1 MKMRK
6 RRKAILARIKYR
18 KAFGWY
24 VQRVERAIVEASLKM
39 SKALHEVYTREKH
52 EREKEKT

>member
-6 RRKAILARIKYR
+6 RRKAILARIKYH

-24 VQRVERAIVEASLKM
+24 VQRVERAMVEASLKM
-39 SKALHEVYTREKH
+39 SKALHEVYTRA
-52 EREKEKT
+52 KT

>member
-6 RRKAILARIKYR
+6 RRKIILARIKYR

-24 VQRVERAIVEASLKM
+24 VQRVERTMVEASLKM
-39 SKALHEVYTREKH
+39 SKALHEVYTRA
-52 EREKEKT
+52 KT